1 VQSNFITTD
10 FQFPIPTNTYAY
22 YWLTQNWNDQ
32 SWNWRNLSVWSWI
45 TFSDENGAYFP
56 NSSHTWMVE
65 PFQITSSWTWT
76 IIWWQKTLWVVQSDA
91 RWIDIY
97 FNSSNRICSL
107 RSSNKQW
114 FYIKTDINKPYTENS
129 NTWYNHIITISNWT
143 VKLYVDNQLRY
154 TWSIN
159 TWLTSSYFRWWQE
172 YNNAYPRQLYWYLKW
187 IIVENKVYSDAER
200 NNYWNKNKS
209 QYWK

>member
-1 VQSNFITTD
+1 MQSKSITVE

-56 NSSHTWMVE
+56 NSKHTWMVE

-97 FNSSNRICSL
+97 FNNSNRICSL
-107 RSSNKQW
+107 WSSNKQG
-114 FYIKTDINKPYTENS
+114 FYIKADINKPYTENS

-187 IIVENKVYSDAER
+187 IIVENKVYSDSER
-200 NNYWNKNKS
+200 DKYWNKNKS